1 MTKTSPA
8 SRYWIVYPLGLAL
21 WEREKLA
28 RFVRV
33 NEPLGNGEL
42 SDEAIQIIKKGPRA
56 GVYLADPYSGSLV
69 GEQYRTIEIGH
80 SREILE
86 VAVRGFLPGVVGDAP
101 LTVSHLSGRD
111 GAFFAAVRREV
122 LTRARKAW
130 GSRVGFVAPLPLVLA
145 WHLNARPEP
154 EALLVH
160 YSEEGGFSVVVQKEG
175 GAIREILYYVSQGTI
190 VRSVVANVERELYR
204 YTGEL
209 SRKVPLLFSH
219 CPVPDLSMLQTAN
232 IEQFDSLS
240 LPYPRG
246 LLLYPQTPDRSPALG
261 ALREVALWMG
271 IGGLVGFGVDQG
283 YRQLV
288 INPLQRQATELQRQ
302 AGEMRVRVRQI
313 DALEARKR
321 GLEELRAGLLA
332 EQVGTQEALLG
343 IASVPEGAGL
353 VAAKLDSSGNLRVQA
368 RDLSL
373 LQQYV
378 AALQQEGYQV
388 QYGNI
393 QIKSGPP
400 ALVEANL
407 SFTRSAQEQAAT
419 PKGGGKP

>member
-1 MTKTSPA
+1 MSKTPHA
-8 SRYWIVYPLGLAL
+8 PRFWIVYPLGLAL
-21 WEREKLA
+21 WEKGRLA

-42 SDEAIQIIKKGPRA
+42 SDEAVQIIKKGPRA

-69 GEQYRTIEIGH
+69 GEQYRSIEIGH

-86 VAVRGFLPGVVGDAP
+86 IAIRGFLPGVVGDAP
-101 LTVSHLSGRD
+101 LTVSHLSGRG
-111 GAFFAAVRREV
+111 GAFFAAIRREV
-122 LTRARKAW
+122 LTKATKAW
-130 GSRVGFVAPLPLVLA
+130 GSRVGFVAPLALVLA

-160 YSEEGGFSVVVQKEG
+160 YSEEGGFSVVVQKEAG
-175 GAIREILYYVSQGTI
+175 EIREILYYVSQGTI

-204 YTGEL
+204 YTTEL

-219 CPVPDLSMLQTAN
+219 CPVPDLSMLQGAN
-232 IEQFDSLS
+232 VEEFDPLTLS
-240 LPYPRG
+240 HPRG
-246 LLLYPQTPDRSPALG
+246 LLLYPQTPDRPPVLG
-261 ALREVALWMG
+261 ALREVALWIG
-271 IGGLVGFGVDQG
+271 IGGVVGFGVDQG

-288 INPLQRQATELQRQ
+288 VNPLQRQAEELQRQ
-302 AGEMRVRVRQI
+302 VGEMRARARQV

-321 GLEELRAGLLA
+321 GLEELRGGLQA
-332 EQVGTQEALLG
+332 EQVGAQEALLG

-368 RDLSL
+368 RNLGL

-378 AALQQEGYQV
+378 ATLEQEGYQV

-400 ALVEANL
+400 PLIEASL
-407 SFTRSAQEQAAT
+407 SFAQGTAGAPLP
-419 PKGGGKP
+419 PKGEGKP